1 MLKNIIKSQN
11 NIIQFGKYI
20 IIGGTSALCEL
31 LLFTIFQVLG
41 IGIFI
46 SNISSVI
53 VATIINY
60 LLNKSWAF
68 KSKKGSIKSLVL
80 YISLFIFNITFSSQ
94 FIIFLSNAG
103 VQSIVAKF
111 ISMILITCW
120 NFVLYKKIIFKE

>member
-1 MLKNIIKSQN
+1 MIKKIIESKDS
-11 NIIQFGKYI
+11 IIQFSKYI

-53 VATIINY
+53 IATIINY

-68 KSKKGSIKSLVL
+68 KSKKSSIKSLVL

-94 FIIFLSNAG
+94 FIIILSNKG
-103 VQSIVAKF
+103 IQSIIAKL

>member
-1 MLKNIIKSQN
+1 MFKKIIESKN
-11 NIIQFGKYI
+11 NIIQFSKYI

-31 LLFTIFQVLG
+31 LLFTIFEVLG

-46 SNISSVI
+46 SNISAVVI
-53 VATIINY
+53 ATVINY
-60 LLNKSWAF
+60 LLNKFWAF
-68 KSKKGSIKSLVL
+68 KSQKGSIKNLVL

-103 VQSIVAKF
+103 FKSIVAKF